1 AQAAQAEVVKRS
13 EAGMVTDPVTCSPDA
28 TLADARDT
36 LWALVGAGGV
46 VADVARRLGV
56 GRPAAYARLRR
67 LSGLLGLDLTDP
79 EVRTA
84 LHMALLVDARAAR

>member
-1 AQAAQAEVVKRS
+1 
-13 EAGMVTDPVTCSPDA
+13 
-28 TLADARDT
+28 
-36 LWALVGAGGV
+36 GV